1 MRDLKKSQKMNRDLS
16 KLEKKLDLKFKNK
29 NLLKQSLIHRSYLNE
44 NPDFG
49 LDHNERL
56 EFLGDAVLE
65 LIVTEHLYRNFNQ
78 PEGELT
84 SWRASLVNGRS
95 LSELA
100 QKLELNNFLYL
111 SKGETN
117 SIGKAREIILANAV
131 EALIGAIYLDQ
142 GLKSATKFIQKNIL
156 VKLPHILKH
165 HLYQDPKSGFQEI
178 AQAKYKITP
187 AYKVLKEIGPDHNKE
202 FTIGVFLNDKLIA
215 EGKGSSKQEAE
226 TKAAANALTKI

>member
-1 MRDLKKSQKMNRDLS
+1 MKILKNRKANNNLS
-16 KLEKKLDLKFKNK
+16 ELEKNLGLKFRNK
-29 NLLKQSLIHRSYLNE
+29 NLLKQSLVHRSYINE
-44 NPDFG
+44 NPDFHI
-49 LDHNERL
+49 DHNERL

-65 LIVTEHLYRNFNQ
+65 LIVTEYLYKNFNQ

-111 SKGETN
+111 SKGEKN
-117 SIGKAREIILANAV
+117 SIGKAREIILANTV

-156 VKLPHILKH
+156 VKLPYILKH
-165 HLYQDPKSGFQEI
+165 QLYQDPKSGFQEI

-187 AYKVLKEIGPDHNKE
+187 TYKVLKEIGPDHAKE
-202 FTIGVFLNDKLIA
+202 FTVGVFLNDKLIA

-226 TKAAANALTKI
+226 TDAAASALTKI